1 MAQSEART
9 RLGAMETSGLISE
22 VFNKVVHI
30 GICLSTL
37 QLGDKHVHYGF
48 GMSRHDV

>member
-9 RLGAMETSGLISE
+9 RLGATETSGLISE

-37 QLGDKHVHYGF
+37 QLGDNHVHYGF
-48 GMSRHDV
+48 DMTQYDV